1 MTDGGQDPT
10 RADAP
15 GEHAPRGWRGKLRAH
30 KAAIEPAWRTPART
44 LPTEQVARR
53 RWRRATLTTV
63 CFLVA
68 VALFGVLVRSLWF
81 YPRQTPLV
89 VAWAP
94 RYEYPLS
101 PVGWVQE
108 DLEHLL
114 ADDTGLQGKTLT
126 IHDLSLASRHRESA
140 RTALRLAL
148 QQAREDAL
156 HSQVLM
162 VWLNFHA
169 VVGDNGRVSLLTPDS
184 AIDDSQTWWP
194 LDDIFQQLREAN
206 LPSHVTKLVILDGV
220 HELSNWRGGVVYND
234 VVAALEQEVAA
245 AKLPQLAVLTST
257 GPGEIS
263 WKSRELHGSIFA
275 EFLRLGLAGSADD
288 PQHGGNGDRRVSLQE
303 LTRYLQTSMDAWT
316 RSNRHARQT
325 PTLIPANAT
334 DIHLAWTLS
343 PSSVR
348 RLVAETATLAS
359 PLSSV
364 TSEQFRRLWFDLLQL
379 REVRLLRDDPSENA
393 YLEQRLL
400 WLERAADAG
409 DGYTSV
415 ATAVQRD
422 LSNTLQQF
430 LSARPTPVLIL
441 EEALQTSDALPGR
454 SAAKKYPLHVLSLAE
469 RFGTLP
475 VAAADAARAELVQT
489 AATPAM
495 SELAAAIERLSAD
508 PATVG
513 LVETQLLRMFHQGAS
528 VAPGLVPG
536 SVSQFLQLAAQWAQK
551 PRPIDERH
559 LPVLMPAL
567 TEFRNRLRTAVD
579 RVLAGQAADAE
590 IRSATEALADLDR
603 LDLQLLQAFQLRD
616 RVRSELPWL
625 AEWICRPTFETG
637 DDEQTMLVNRS
648 LLQLIDAVN
657 VLDRSLNPALG
668 GQPTTGNEVGL
679 VLGQTD
685 DVRNH
690 YETIRQLVDAAYDRL
705 LKASSI
711 ELEQVPVAYDLV
723 QYPLLPRKTSSS
735 GLPPAAQRVAL
746 IQRIR
751 QATSVADNNSVP
763 IRTLSPVPEVEDY
776 ARDFNRWTDRWDEH
790 PLARLLGPLF
800 AADNPP
806 ASPTADNHATS
817 TLRSLEAVVR
827 RELVDI
833 PRQLDQFH
841 DQQLANQTSPR
852 QSLVD
857 SDRLVRTTAALRS
870 VSPRRQLTRELRA
883 VDLQQLMLISAR
895 ELLDDFWGLADGPY
909 REFFALAAGDHRDFG
924 RRLAEPN
931 PATQLQLQQVD
942 QLRQLRIQGAQQGL
956 QVNANDVLL
965 LEALPTVETTIRL
978 DANSQLPPTAIPAG
992 IAALALQPLNGTTSV
1007 ARKAIDLPPATDG
1020 KPEANWPLTLARKDL
1035 EGAGL
1040 QWDAVISY
1048 RGQQFRGGFL
1058 ANLPQG
1064 AMVDFAP
1071 YQYGAATIT
1080 ARGGP
1085 YKQEAILFI
1094 LDCSHSMSEPAV
1106 AEAPGPTATR
1116 IEAASAALNQMLSL
1130 LAARESVR
1138 VGVQFFGH
1146 RVGWNTQQPNQLVP
1160 QLGYGAP
1167 IPVGLKPY
1175 EDIEAVL
1182 PLGRFDAS
1190 WQKLVSDRL
1199 KTVKPWGESPIYL
1212 ALQRG
1217 IDQFAR
1223 GTSDEARTIVVITDG
1238 VNYQFNPSP
1247 QANATLADVLTRA
1260 TQHQTAVHMVGFGIH
1275 DKDYPTAQREFGQI
1289 AQQTGGSFVSIDRA
1303 TELMASLEK
1312 ILSPQNFSA
1321 TTPGQPAVST
1331 TIGLPLTIPPPFPA
1345 PRTVTVALGSARQ
1358 NVTLSGGEALELIF
1372 DPQGQTAK
1380 VPTFDR
1386 NLPTFHA
1393 LNPPAGVGRLDL
1405 GVHRPIRRED
1415 GVVFEFSLQ
1424 DRERQPVARP
1434 ALVWLQISSADVRN
1448 AADSPYLFYD
1458 PNFEP
1463 QTTVPVLRWTAAG
1476 WPANRQSARIAAWV
1490 CQELPEANLRVP
1502 LADNLD
1508 EAIRD
1513 GLELTLPIEP
1523 NARLHVRVRP
1533 GDQDRID
1540 VIERRT
1546 TDLTAD
1552 DVLHVRLV
1560 SDRTVQRVLRRFD
1573 LQQGVAIHMFVLAN
1587 DARALSDR
1595 LRETQL
1601 EFRTQAAI
1609 KAGALT
1615 PAESITIPIAADT
1628 GLIPLSPPT
1637 P

>member
-1 MTDGGQDPT
+1 MTDGGHDPT
-10 RADAP
+10 HAVP
-15 GEHAPRGWRGKLRAH
+15 SEGHAPRGWRGRLRAQQS
-30 KAAIEPAWRTPART
+30 ATQPAWRTPART

-53 RWRRATLTTV
+53 RWQRATLTTV

-68 VALFGVLVRSLWF
+68 IALFGVLVRSLWF

-94 RYEYPLS
+94 RYEYPLL

-114 ADDTGLQGKTLT
+114 ADDTGLQSKTLT
-126 IHDLSLASRHRESA
+126 IHDLSLATRHREAA
-140 RTALRLAL
+140 RSALRLSL
-148 QQAREDAL
+148 QQAREEAL
-156 HSQVLM
+156 HSQVLI

-169 VVGDNGRVSLLTPDS
+169 VVADNGRVSLLTPDS
-184 AIDDSQTWWP
+184 VIEDSQTWWP
-194 LDDIFQQLREAN
+194 LDDVLQQIRDSN
-206 LPSHVTKLVILDGV
+206 LPADVTKLILLDGV

-234 VVAALEQEVAA
+234 VVAALERQVAEA
-245 AKLPQLAVLTST
+245 NLAQLVVLTST

-275 EFLRLGLAGSADD
+275 EFVRLGLAGNADD
-288 PQHGGNGDRRVSLQE
+288 PEHGGNGDRRVSLQE
-303 LTRYLQTSMDAWT
+303 LTRYLQTSIDAWT
-316 RSNRHARQT
+316 RSNRAARQW
-325 PTLIPANAT
+325 PTLIPADAA
-334 DIHLAWTLS
+334 DVHLAWTLS
-343 PSSVR
+343 PTSVR

-364 TSEQFRRLWFDLLQL
+364 TSEQFRRLWFDLLEL
-379 REVRLLRDDPSENA
+379 REVRLLRDDPLVNA
-393 YLEQRLL
+393 NLEQRLL

-430 LSARPTPVLIL
+430 LSARPTPQLIL
-441 EEALQTSDALPGR
+441 QEALQTSDAFPGR
-454 SAAKKYPLHVLSLAE
+454 SAANKYPLHVLSLAE

-475 VAAADAARAELVQT
+475 VAAADSARAELVQT
-489 AATPAM
+489 AATPAV

-513 LVETQLLRMFHQGAS
+513 LVETQLLRMLNQGAG

-536 SVSQFLQLAAQWAQK
+536 SVSQLLQLSAQWAQK

-559 LPVLMPAL
+559 LPVLMPTL
-567 TEFRNRLRTAVD
+567 VEFRGRLRNAVD
-579 RVLAGQAADAE
+579 RVLAGQAADVE
-590 IRSATEALADLDR
+590 IRAATEALADLDR
-603 LDLQLLQAFQLRD
+603 LDQQLLQAFQLRD

-657 VLDRSLNPALG
+657 VLDQNLNPAG
-668 GQPTTGNEVGL
+668 NVQPQSGNEIGL

-690 YETIRQLVDAAYDRL
+690 YEAIRQLVDATYDRL
-705 LKASSI
+705 LKSSSI
-711 ELEQVPVAYDLV
+711 DIAQVPLAYDLL

-735 GLPPAAQRVAL
+735 GLPPAAQRTAL
-746 IQRIR
+746 IQRVK
-751 QATSVADNNSVP
+751 QATSIADNNSVP
-763 IRTLSPVPEVEDY
+763 IHTLTLIPDVESY

-790 PLARLLGPLF
+790 PLSRLLGPVI
-800 AADNPP
+800 AADKLP
-806 ASPTADNHATS
+806 ASSNANHEAS
-817 TLRSLEAVVR
+817 ALRSLEAVAR

-833 PRQLDQFH
+833 PKLLDQLH
-841 DQQLANQTSPR
+841 DQQLANQASPR

-857 SDRLVRTTAALRS
+857 SDRLIRTTAALRT
-870 VSPRRQLTRELRA
+870 VFPRRQLTRELRA
-883 VDLQQLMLISAR
+883 VDLQQLMLVSAQ

-909 REFFALAAGDHRDFG
+909 REFFALAAGDHRSFG

-956 QVNANDVLL
+956 QVHANDVLL

-978 DANSQLPPTAIPAG
+978 DANAQLPTAAIPPG
-992 IAALALQPLNGTTSV
+992 QGALALQPLNGTTSV
-1007 ARKAIDLPPATDG
+1007 ARKTIALPPATEG
-1020 KPEANWPLTLARKDL
+1020 KAEANWPLTLARKDL

-1040 QWDAVISY
+1040 QWDAVVSY

-1085 YKQEAILFI
+1085 YKQESILFI
-1094 LDCSHSMSEPAV
+1094 LDCSFSMSEPAA
-1106 AEAPGPTATR
+1106 AEAPGPAATR
-1116 IEAASAALNQMLSL
+1116 LEAASAALNQMLSL
-1130 LAARESVR
+1130 LAQRDSVQ
-1138 VGVQFFGH
+1138 VGVEFFGH
-1146 RVGWNTQQPNQLVP
+1146 RVGWNTQQPNELVP

-1199 KTVKPWGESPIYL
+1199 KTVRPWGESPIYL
-1212 ALQRG
+1212 ALQRA
-1217 IDQFAR
+1217 IEQFAR
-1223 GTSDEARTIVVITDG
+1223 GTPNEARTIVVITDG

-1247 QANATLADVLTRA
+1247 QANVTLSSILASA
-1260 TQHQTAVHMVGFGIH
+1260 TQHQTAVHMVGFGMH

-1289 AQQTGGSFVSIDRA
+1289 AQQTGGSFVSVDRA
-1303 TELMASLEK
+1303 TDLIASLEK
-1312 ILSPQNFSA
+1312 ILSPQDFSA
-1321 TTPGQPAVST
+1321 SSPGQP
-1331 TIGLPLTIPPPFPA
+1331 TISAAIGHPLTVPPPFPA
-1345 PRTVTVALGSARQ
+1345 PRSVTVALGSARQ
-1358 NVTLSGGEALELIF
+1358 NVTLGGGEAVELIF
-1372 DPQGQTAK
+1372 DPRGQTAK
-1380 VPTFDR
+1380 VPTYDR

-1393 LNPPAGVGRLDL
+1393 LTSPAGATQLDL

-1424 DRERQPVARP
+1424 NRERQPVARP
-1434 ALVWLQISSADVRN
+1434 ALVWLQISSPDARN
-1448 AADSPYLFYD
+1448 SADSPYLFYD
-1458 PNFEP
+1458 PNYEP

-1476 WPANRQSARIAAWV
+1476 WPANRQTARVAAWV
-1490 CQELPEANLRVP
+1490 CEELPAASLQVP

-1508 EAIRD
+1508 EAIRE
-1513 GLELTLPIEP
+1513 GLELTLPIET

-1540 VIERRT
+1540 VIERRSS
-1546 TDLTAD
+1546 DLTAD

-1560 SDRTVQRVLRRFD
+1560 SDRTIQRVLRRFD

-1595 LRETQL
+1595 LRETHL
-1601 EFRTQAAI
+1601 EFRTQSTL

-1628 GLIPLSPPT
+1628 GLIPLAPPT